1 MVRYRFLLHSSDASY
16 DDEEKEWSFEL
27 DQRIDR
33 PVSIRVAKAH
43 FANATS
49 EVQPL
54 VVYLRSR
61 ALANMILKKHTVR
74 LQNTQHR
81 RTNDIICSL
90 GESHAVGRY
99 TLENDDR
106 RFRVD
111 PSRHVKQI
119 DIRFSNND
127 TLLGAQAAAG
137 ASSGTD
143 DEIEAI
149 PGLLCWTDFDNSRM
163 FNVQMVE
170 STGPG
175 SEVNYIY
182 DRHNSALLWQLEYGN
197 SLSVVNIG
205 DHGAQ
210 GVYRNGSWHSVVDTT
225 PLGSIPMENEYT
237 VHMVWQLNSI
247 NDHAMLMYFS
257 SMKVCMWQGS
267 LSYFKLATNHVAHV
281 VPGITIIPTKPYL
294 MTIQRRSNAQD
305 YEFHWTLERLDTN
318 EIQESVTEPSS
329 TGALQANPVWRIG
342 YAATAFDQFWG
353 PTIIHNGLDA
363 GHISSC
369 QTWLRNKI
377 NGTATAEE
385 GTVSANAEWYV
396 ELDITTQE

>member
-182 DRHNSALLWQLEYGN
+182 DRHNSALLWQLAYGN

-210 GVYRNGSWHSVVDTT
+210 GVYRNGSWQSVVDTT

-257 SMKVCMWQGS
+257 MKV
-267 LSYFKLATNHVAHV
+267 
-281 VPGITIIPTKPYL
+281 
-294 MTIQRRSNAQD
+294 
-305 YEFHWTLERLDTN
+305 
-318 EIQESVTEPSS
+318 
-329 TGALQANPVWRIG
+329 
-342 YAATAFDQFWG
+342 
-353 PTIIHNGLDA
+353 
-363 GHISSC
+363 
-369 QTWLRNKI
+369 
-377 NGTATAEE
+377 
-385 GTVSANAEWYV
+385 
-396 ELDITTQE
+396 